1 MKDIKDYS
9 SKTLKGRNLAWLVA
23 TLVLDVLV
31 LLVIA
36 FHTAIDDLT
45 PTRLAVIRASLT
57 ALLPIPVLI
66 LSSLI
71 SSDHKAILV
80 FWRLKHPLPGARAF
94 SVHAPADHRIDL
106 VKLKKNVGEFP
117 VAERD
122 QNSRWYGLYKQV
134 DSDPSIV
141 DSHKNYLLFRD
152 IAAMSLLLV
161 PALPLILY
169 LSGVDSTRMLVSAAW
184 FMGQYL
190 VTAFAARTTGIRFV
204 QNVLAVHASRK
215 VVGSK
220 PAVSNGA
227 TPVNERA
234 SP

>member
-1 MKDIKDYS
+1 MKDTTDYS
-9 SKTLKGRNLAWLVA
+9 SKTLKGRNLLWLVA

-31 LLVIA
+31 LLIVA

-45 PTRLAVIRASLT
+45 PTKVAVIRISLT

-80 FWRLKHPLPGARAF
+80 FWRIKHSLPGARAF
-94 SVHAPADHRIDL
+94 SVHASADHRIDL
-106 VKLKKNVGEFP
+106 AKLRKNVGEFP
-117 VAERD
+117 TAERD
-122 QNSRWYGLYKQV
+122 QNSKWYGLYKQV
-134 DSDPSIV
+134 DSDASVV

-161 PALPLILY
+161 PTLPLVLY
-169 LSGVDSTRMLVSAAW
+169 FSDIDSTRMCVSAAW
-184 FMGQYL
+184 FLGQYL
-190 VTAFAARTTGIRFV
+190 ITAFAARTTGIRFV

-215 VVGSK
+215 VADVKPTAPRSASTQASK
-220 PAVSNGA
+220 
-227 TPVNERA
+227 TQ
-234 SP
+234 